1 MRAHNFVKPGPI
13 ILAIWFLCYLIW
25 AIYLPYEW
33 VNAIR
38 KFLLNEHLELEIIR
52 SLGLQVEFVSSFI
65 EVSILGIFLLVAL
78 AIGFTLG
85 VNWFKWRI
93 ARDLF

>member
-1 MRAHNFVKPGPI
+1 MRARNLVKPGPI
-13 ILAIWFLCYLIW
+13 ILATWFVCYLIW
-25 AIYLPYEW
+25 AFYLPDEW
-33 VNAIR
+33 LNAIR
-38 KFLLNEHLELEIIR
+38 KFLLNEHLEVEIIR
-52 SLGLQVEFVSSFI
+52 SLGLQVEFVSFFI
-65 EVSILGIFLLVAL
+65 EVSILGIFLFVAL